1 MYKIQFSHTSYLP
14 RDRRLFEL
22 SFVRLHRYPTPI
34 KQKLPLSLQQAQLS
48 KIAANVTPI
57 SRERQI
63 LTHWLSPRCLS
74 NGGKGRITNKVT
86 DNGNMTNQ
94 VINDTP
100 STISRHIILEDEDK
114 NRSSVGVTERS
125 RQSKK
130 IRTRLPQSN
139 FNETVNNS
147 NIRPRLTPLF
157 TVSTVIYQCG
167 RLLKDN
173 SITTGYHDRKTTTLP
188 SLFPLPQLRT
198 INTTRKRILEKD
210 IQLHSG

>member
-1 MYKIQFSHTSYLP
+1 
-14 RDRRLFEL
+14 
-22 SFVRLHRYPTPI
+22 
-34 KQKLPLSLQQAQLS
+34 
-48 KIAANVTPI
+48 
-57 SRERQI
+57 
-63 LTHWLSPRCLS
+63 
-74 NGGKGRITNKVT
+74 
-86 DNGNMTNQ
+86 MTNQ

-147 NIRPRLTPLF
+147 NIRPRLISLS
-157 TVSTVIYQCG
+157 TVSTVNYQCE

-173 SITTGYHDRKTTTLP
+173 SITTGY
-188 SLFPLPQLRT
+188 
-198 INTTRKRILEKD
+198 
-210 IQLHSG
+210 